1 MNKDNRQPGKLDS
14 FFNEVE
20 SLKKHLPPINSAGY
34 PFIIIFF
41 LVSLLLSTFSEFLG
55 WLGFLIT
62 IWCVYFFRNP
72 VRFTPILSGTNKNN
86 LIISPADG
94 TVIEISKIS
103 PTEDIGLPEGKWTRV
118 CVFMNVFDVHVNRS
132 PMSGQITYK
141 KYIPG
146 SFFNASLD
154 KASDE
159 NERLILNMDTE
170 NGHKIAFVQIAGLV
184 ARRIICDVDIGNSLK
199 AGESFGLIRF
209 GSRVDI
215 YFPSEVSVM
224 ILKGQKMIAG
234 ETIIGDFSKN
244 AKPVKEITDEK

>member
-1 MNKDNRQPGKLDS
+1 MNILDAIKTS
-14 FFNEVE
+14 I
-20 SLKKHLPPINSAGY
+20 LTPIHPAGI
-34 PFIIIFF
+34 PFIAIFF
-41 LVSLLLSTFSEFLG
+41 ILG
-55 WLGFLIT
+55 IIIGWIWSPLYYVGFTLT
-62 IWCVYFFRNP
+62 LWCIYFFRNP
-72 VRFTPILSGTNKNN
+72 TRTTPILSGPNKNN

-94 TVIEISKIS
+94 TVIEISKIT
-103 PTEDIGLPEGKWTRV
+103 PAEEIGLPDGKWTRV
-118 CVFMNVFDVHVNRS
+118 CIFMNVFDVHVNRS
-132 PMSGQITYK
+132 PMLGQITYK

-170 NGHKIAFVQIAGLV
+170 NGNKIAFVQIAGLV
-184 ARRIICDVDIGNSLK
+184 ARRIICDIDIGHSLK
-199 AGESFGLIRF
+199 AGEVFGLIRF

-224 ILKGQKMIAG
+224 VLKGQKMIAG

-244 AKPVKEITDEK
+244 SKSVKDITDEK